1 MGTYGTVQQ
10 EKLLKLQNDEVMK
23 SIIQYGARLRRNS
36 KKKKTLEFLV
46 TVLDI
51 TAAESDLT
59 PVIDITIEYRHSM

>member
-23 SIIQYGARLRRNS
+23 SIIQYGARLGQNS
-36 KKKKTLEFLV
+36 QKKKTLEFLV
-46 TVLDI
+46 AVLDI

-59 PVIDITIEYRHSM
+59 PVIDITIEYRQSM

>member
-23 SIIQYGARLRRNS
+23 SIIQYGARLGRNS
-36 KKKKTLEFLV
+36 KKKTLEFLV

-51 TAAESDLT
+51 TTAESDLT
-59 PVIDITIEYRHSM
+59 PVRDIPIEYRHSM